1 VCATYVDNTPLFANF
16 LLHDIQRV
24 EVMRG
29 PQGTLYG
36 SSALGG
42 TIRYIMNRPDVNE
55 FDASVGVT
63 YGQTEHSDGDNVAI
77 DGMVNIPLSDTAA
90 FRLSA
95 GSVENEGVVD
105 YVNLYQLQD
114 GKPVVLS
121 DSGECLSVN
130 DSSLTNEELAF
141 NVSSSIISGKRTKW
155 VRAALSRREPTITAT
170 HTTNRTRAA
179 RQCLSRPSVTRSS

>member
-1 VCATYVDNTPLFANF
+1 
-16 LLHDIQRV
+16 
-24 EVMRG
+24 
-29 PQGTLYG
+29 
-36 SSALGG
+36 
-42 TIRYIMNRPDVNE
+42 MNRPDVNE

-141 NVSSSIISGKRTKW
+141 NESCYTSKKDADDVSIYPAQLSVARGRSGCAPHYHDGSRLLRQRIQRTGPE
-155 VRAALSRREPTITAT
+155 RLDNA
-170 HTTNRTRAA
+170 
-179 RQCLSRPSVTRSS
+179 

>member
-1 VCATYVDNTPLFANF
+1 
-16 LLHDIQRV
+16 
-24 EVMRG
+24 
-29 PQGTLYG
+29 
-36 SSALGG
+36 
-42 TIRYIMNRPDVNE
+42 MNRPDVNE

-141 NVSSSIISGKRTKW
+141 NESCYTSKKDADDVSIKYARASLRFQPSYPAQLSVARGRSGCAPHYHDGSRLLRQRIQRTGPE
-155 VRAALSRREPTITAT
+155 RLDNA
-170 HTTNRTRAA
+170 
-179 RQCLSRPSVTRSS
+179 